1 MKCLFTKI
9 QGGLLVPAD
18 DNAQKLVE
26 SIKLGACLSVE
37 ATRTRNYRFHK
48 KFFSLL
54 NLAFDV
60 WSPEGKEHKGEPIQK
75 NFDRF
80 REDILIMAG
89 HYDAVFSI
97 DGYVRFTAKSIS
109 FARMDEDE
117 FSKVYQA
124 VLNVVWEKILR
135 QANYKSP
142 EEVEEIVNKLLA
154 YGG

>member
-1 MKCLFTKI
+1 
-9 QGGLLVPAD
+9 
-18 DNAQKLVE
+18 
-26 SIKLGACLSVE
+26 
-37 ATRTRNYRFHK
+37 
-48 KFFSLL
+48 
-54 NLAFDV
+54 
-60 WSPEGKEHKGEPIQK
+60 
-75 NFDRF
+75 
-80 REDILIMAG
+80 MAG

-109 FARMDEDE
+109 FARMDEGE